1 MRPIL
6 LALLVPLA
14 TAGCD
19 GRPVTGPDAQ
29 RVVAQGQQRHGALP
43 SGVLVLVDG
52 VRVASDKTL
61 QEFDP
66 TTVETVEVLKGVA
79 ARRLYGPE
87 GEHGVILITTKRG
100 GATHPRSR

>member
-29 RVVAQGQQRHGALP
+29 RAVAEAQQRHGALP
-43 SGVLVLVDG
+43 SGMLVLIDG
-52 VRVASDKTL
+52 VRVASDKAL
-61 QEFDP
+61 REFDP
-66 TTVETVEVLKGVA
+66 TTAETVEVLKGPVA
-79 ARRLYGPE
+79 GRLYGPE
-87 GEHGVILITTKRG
+87 GEHGVILITTKRAG
-100 GATHPRSR
+100 TTAHRSR

>member
-29 RVVAQGQQRHGALP
+29 RVVAQAQHRHEALP

-61 QEFDP
+61 QELDP
-66 TTVETVEVLKGVA
+66 TTVETVEVLKGPA
-79 ARRLYGPE
+79 ASRLYGRE

-100 GATHPRSR
+100 GTTDHRSR